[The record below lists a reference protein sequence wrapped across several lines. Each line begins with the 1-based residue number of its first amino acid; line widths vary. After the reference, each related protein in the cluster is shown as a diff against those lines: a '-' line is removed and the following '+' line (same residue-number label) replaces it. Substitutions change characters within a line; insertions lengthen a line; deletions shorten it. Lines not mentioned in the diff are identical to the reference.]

1 MTRPA
6 GDRYARDGGSAGS
19 PWPAGRSQPTP
30 RDWARSPGA
39 RWNSPRSERAA
50 GLGLEA
56 AGPADLLR
64 SALQAAAALMS
75 AQALPGG
82 VEPGLGESRSYAEW
96 LCLSPGADRDA
107 DT

>member
-1 MTRPA
+1 M
-6 GDRYARDGGSAGS
+6 RDGTHRGPHGRPGLVDPG
-19 PWPAGRSQPTP
+19 PW
-30 RDWARSPGA
+30 
-39 RWNSPRSERAA
+39 
-50 GLGLEA
+50 A

-64 SALQAAAALMS
+64 SALEAAAALMF

-96 LCLSPGADRDA
+96 LCRSPGADSDA